1 MSITWQP
8 VEPAYKTSLQIAVIL
23 DMGLLAIVGAVFY
36 LWVPN
41 TSWLPN
47 ALWLA
52 IPWAVI
58 TLFLGL
64 FWSSRRFQFTAY
76 ARTDASMYLR
86 RGALW
91 RLTRAVP
98 LNRIQHVEVRQG
110 LIERTLGLA
119 HLTLYTA
126 GSGGADLSI
135 PGLKLATAEA
145 MKASLVDA
153 ISTESSPAATE
164 TEEHV

>member
-1 MSITWQP
+1 MAIAWKP
-8 VEPAYKTSLQIAVIL
+8 VEPSYKTYLQIIVLIDMSIL
-23 DMGLLAIVGAVFY
+23 ALIAIGIYVF
-36 LWVPN
+36 VPS
-41 TSWLPN
+41 TELLPN
-47 ALWLA
+47 PLWLGV
-52 IPWAVI
+52 PWAVL
-58 TLFLGL
+58 TLFFGL

-76 ARTDASMYLR
+76 ADSNEAMYLR

-110 LIERTLGLA
+110 FIERMLGLA

-135 PGLKLATAEA
+135 PGLKLSDAEQ
-145 MKASLVDA
+145 MKASLVDTIA
-153 ISTESSPAATE
+153 
-164 TEEHV
+164 EEPIEDASHD

>member
-1 MSITWQP
+1 MPIEWTP
-8 VEPAYKTSLQIAVIL
+8 VERSYKTYLQIIVLI
-23 DMGLLAIVGAVFY
+23 DMGVIAAIALGLY
-36 LWVPN
+36 LFSPS
-41 TSWLPN
+41 TDWLPDP
-47 ALWLA
+47 LWLGV
-52 IPWAVI
+52 PWAGL

-76 ARTDASMYLR
+76 ARTAEAMFLR

-91 RLTRAVP
+91 RLVRAVP

-110 LIERTLGLA
+110 LLERPLGLA

-135 PGLKLATAEA
+135 PGLLIADAEA
-145 MKASLVDA
+145 MKAAL
-153 ISTESSPAATE
+153 ISTIAAEPTDE
-164 TEEHV
+164 NDHD

>member
-1 MSITWQP
+1 MAIAWKP
-8 VEPAYKTSLQIAVIL
+8 VEPSYKTYLQLIVLIDMLIL
-23 DMGLLAIVGAVFY
+23 AAIGIGIYVF
-36 LWVPN
+36 VPT

-47 ALWLA
+47 PLWFG
-52 IPWAVI
+52 IPWVAL
-58 TLFLGL
+58 TLFFGL
-64 FWSSRRFQFTAY
+64 FWSARRFQFTAY
-76 ARTDASMYLR
+76 ARTAEAMYLR

-110 LIERTLGLA
+110 FIERTLGLA

-135 PGLKLATAEA
+135 PGLKLNDAEQ
-145 MKASLVDA
+145 MKASLVNTIADEP
-153 ISTESSPAATE
+153 TEDDDHA
-164 TEEHV
+164 

>member
-1 MSITWQP
+1 MDIAWKP
-8 VEPAYKTSLQIAVIL
+8 VEPAYKTNLQIVVLL
-23 DMGLLAIVGAVFY
+23 DMGLLALIAGALY
-36 LWVPN
+36 LFLPN
-41 TSWLPN
+41 NHWLPN
-47 ALWLA
+47 PLWLA
-52 IPWAVI
+52 LPWALI

-76 ARTDASMYLR
+76 ASADHAMYLR

-110 LIERTLGLA
+110 VIERTLGLA

-126 GSGGADLSI
+126 GSIGSDLSI

-145 MKASLVDA
+145 MKGDLVRT
-153 ISTESSPAATE
+153 IATE
-164 TEEHV
+164 AVSDDSDE

>member
-1 MSITWQP
+1 MTIAWKP
-8 VEPAYKTSLQIAVIL
+8 VEASYKTYLQLIVLL
-23 DMGLLAIVGAVFY
+23 DMGFLALIAAVIYWFAPTVGWHGLPTP
-36 LWVPN
+36 LWFGV
-41 TSWLPN
+41 
-47 ALWLA
+47 
-52 IPWAVI
+52 PWAVL
-58 TLFLGL
+58 TLFFGL

-76 ARTDASMYLR
+76 ASSSESMYLR

-110 LIERTLGLA
+110 FIERLFGLA

-135 PGLKLATAEA
+135 PGLRLADAEA
-145 MKASLVDA
+145 MKAHL
-153 ISTESSPAATE
+153 ISTIAAE
-164 TEEHV
+164 PMGEQHDD

>member
-1 MSITWQP
+1 MTIAWKP
-8 VEPAYKTSLQIAVIL
+8 VEPAYKTYLQLIVLIDMSILALIALGV
-23 DMGLLAIVGAVFY
+23 Y
-36 LWVPN
+36 LFSPS
-41 TSWLPN
+41 TDWLPN
-47 ALWLA
+47 PLWLG
-52 IPWAVI
+52 IPWAVL
-58 TLFLGL
+58 TLFFGL

-76 ARTDASMYLR
+76 ASTDVSMHLR

-110 LIERTLGLA
+110 FIERLLGLA

-135 PGLKLATAEA
+135 PGLKLATAET
-145 MKASLVDA
+145 MKAELVNT
-153 ISTESSPAATE
+153 IAAE
-164 TEEHV
+164 PVSDSNDD